1 MPLFGND
8 GNFRLVIPKD
18 KRGARSVRLLSR
30 LEVVQLKS
38 KSMRTVIAMSFA
50 LILVAAGMSAQTAT
64 FQWNIPRPFPSPPVP
79 SDNPMSAAKVEL
91 GRYLFYD
98 KRMSVNGKTSCAT
111 CHRQELA
118 FTDGRARAEG
128 TTGEI
133 HPRSSMSLANVAY
146 LPSLTWVNPNLDRL
160 EEQALAPIRGT
171 SPVELGLKDHED
183 QFLSEISSDPTYL
196 RLFPQ
201 AFPESPSPYTMDN
214 VTKSI
219 AAFER
224 TLISVRSPY
233 DRYNYGNEPDAISDA
248 ARRGE
253 HLFFSG
259 QRAGCFQ
266 CHGSWNFDGQLRFEG
281 GPKVR
286 STFLNIGLYNVTGK
300 YSYPEPNT
308 GLFQFT
314 LRPADVGKFRAPTL
328 RNIAVTAPYMHDG
341 SVLTLSEV
349 IDHYAS
355 GGRTISSG
363 PYAGVGHDNPNKAP
377 NVAGFQISDSE
388 KKDLIAFL
396 ESLTDSDFLHNAK
409 FSNPWISQT
418 GGIQ

>member
-1 MPLFGND
+1 MRVVSLTLF
-8 GNFRLVIPKD
+8 V
-18 KRGARSVRLLSR
+18 
-30 LEVVQLKS
+30 
-38 KSMRTVIAMSFA
+38 
-50 LILVAAGMSAQTAT
+50 LILIVASVAAQTAT
-64 FQWNIPRPFPSPPVP
+64 FQWDIPRPFPRPPVP

-98 KRMSVNGKTSCAT
+98 RRMSVNGKTSCAT

-118 FTDGRARAEG
+118 FTDGRAHAEG
-128 TTGEI
+128 TTGEV

-146 LPSLTWVNPNLDRL
+146 LPSLAWANPDLDRL
-160 EEQALAPIRGT
+160 EDQALLPIRGT
-171 SPVELGLKDHED
+171 SPIELGMKDSED
-183 QFLSEISSDPTYL
+183 RFLSEIRQDPTYR
-196 RLFPQ
+196 RLFPE
-201 AFPESPSPYTMDN
+201 AFPDSSSLYAMDN
-214 VTKSI
+214 VAKSI

-248 ARRGE
+248 AKRGE
-253 HLFFSG
+253 LLFFSG
-259 QRAGCFQ
+259 QKAGCFQ

-286 STFLNIGLYNVTGK
+286 PTFLNTGLYNVSGK

-308 GLFQFT
+308 GVFQFT
-314 LRPADVGKFRAPTL
+314 GRPTDVGKFRAPTL

-341 SVLTLSEV
+341 SVATLSDV
-349 IDHYAS
+349 IDHYAA

-377 NVAGFQISDSE
+377 NVAGFRISESE
-388 KKDLIAFL
+388 KMDLIAFL
-396 ESLTDSDFLHNAK
+396 ESLTDSDFLVNPK
-409 FSNPWISQT
+409 FSDPWTSRS
-418 GGIQ
+418 GGTQ